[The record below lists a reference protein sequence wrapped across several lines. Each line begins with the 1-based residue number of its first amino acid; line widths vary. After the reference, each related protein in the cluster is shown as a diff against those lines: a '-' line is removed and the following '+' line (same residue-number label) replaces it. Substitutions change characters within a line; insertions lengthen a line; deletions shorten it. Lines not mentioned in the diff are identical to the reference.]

1 MTTRLLVALAIIS
14 AGCTGPGEETAVA
27 GEGTPSSETVR
38 NFEDPEVARI
48 YAAMAQRQ
56 GSTDDWNRV
65 RFLAFDWIVRRD
77 EGDVRRSHEWDK
89 HEGRARVQWSNEGSE
104 TVVILD
110 AMNPL
115 RGRAWVDGVEMTGA
129 DAEAALD
136 RAYRIH
142 INDAYWLVMPFK
154 WADPGVN
161 ARYLGTEDGE
171 DGRTFEV
178 VELTFEGVGVTPEN
192 KYHAYV
198 NPETGL
204 MERWAHHST
213 RDAEPSFA
221 DWGGYERVGPLL
233 LALDKGRIQFENVR
247 AVEGALPAGAFAAP
261 Q

>member
-1 MTTRLLVALAIIS
+1 MTRPIALALAIIS
-14 AGCTGPGEETAVA
+14 AGCAGPGEDTALA
-27 GEGTPSSETVR
+27 GEEASSSVTAGD
-38 NFEDPEVARI
+38 FDDPEVARI
-48 YAAMAQRQ
+48 YAAMSQRQ
-56 GSTDDWNRV
+56 GTTDEWNRV

-77 EGDVRRSHEWDK
+77 EGDVVRSHEWDK
-89 HEGRARVQWSNEGSE
+89 HEGRARVQWSSEGSE

-110 AMNPL
+110 RMNPV
-115 RGRAWVDGVEMTGA
+115 RGMAWVDGVEIEGA

-154 WADPGVN
+154 WSDPGVN
-161 ARYLGTEDGE
+161 ARYLGTEDAE

-178 VELTFEGVGVTPEN
+178 VELTFESVGVTPEN

-247 AVEGALPAGAFAAP
+247 AIEGTVPAGAFAEP
-261 Q
+261 